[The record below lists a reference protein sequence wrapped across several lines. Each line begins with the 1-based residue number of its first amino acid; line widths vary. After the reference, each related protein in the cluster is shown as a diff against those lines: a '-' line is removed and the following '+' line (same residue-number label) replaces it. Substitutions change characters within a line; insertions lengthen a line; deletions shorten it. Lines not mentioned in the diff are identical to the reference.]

1 MCSFIHDYTRHQ
13 IRCKLLKFS
22 LEILFYYIFSIG
34 KIFNKTGAPEIE
46 LLAQKNCV
54 EL

>member
-1 MCSFIHDYTRHQ
+1 MCSFIHDYTRDQ
-13 IRCKLLKFS
+13 IRCKLFKFS

-46 LLAQKNCV
+46 LLAQNCV